1 VYIEAFAK
9 KLRADELGAESE
21 VQLDDFIEVGVLDG
35 QRNVLAVQ
43 KVHVTGERVDVT
55 MKVHGDA
62 VQAGIDP
69 RSMLIDRKPDD
80 NVMPLARE

>member
-1 VYIEAFAK
+1 
-9 KLRADELGAESE
+9 
-21 VQLDDFIEVGVLDG
+21 VGVLDV
-35 QRNVLAVQ
+35 QRNVVAVQ

-62 VQAGIDP
+62 VHAGIDP

-80 NVMPLARE
+80 NVMPLTRE